1 MMQRPTA
8 VLLCLLALST
18 AASGDELIM
27 KNGSQLVG
35 TLIRVEADQ
44 VVFATP
50 FAGELTIKQEN
61 IEHIVTAEPVNLMMA
76 NGTIYR
82 DKKIIS
88 NETDG
93 QVIVTAGGEAPVTY
107 GIAEIDLINPDPWKL
122 GDGYIWFGEAS
133 GAVEMERGNSDT
145 YELDYKGSS
154 TWRSLEDRYV
164 IGGEG
169 ELDKSNGDKTT
180 DNWKIKSKY
189 DRFFVE
195 QPEDYEDYYGVKLRF
210 EYDKFQDL
218 DLRTIIGPHIGRQ
231 FFDKPLFSL
240 RAEAGPVWVD
250 EQFDVAEDNDY
261 PGAMW
266 DVDATSDIIGFGT
279 SLYVIHDGILNFDD
293 PDELVLNTTVGLKMP
308 LILGFETAIEAKF
321 EYDGGAVGDVDDM
334 DETYNLR
341 IGYAW

>member
-1 MMQRPTA
+1 MMQRQTT

-18 AASGDELIM
+18 SASGDELIM
-27 KNGSQLVG
+27 KNGSQLIGSLV
-35 TLIRVEADQ
+35 RVEADQ
-44 VVFATP
+44 VVFTTP

-61 IEHIVTAEPVNLMMA
+61 IEHIVTAETVNLMMA
-76 NGTIYR
+76 DGTIYR
-82 DKKIIS
+82 DKKIVS

-93 QVIVTAGGEAPVTY
+93 QVIVTADGEAAQTY

-122 GDGYIWFGEAS
+122 GDGYIWFGDAS

-145 YELDYKGSS
+145 DEWDYKGST

-195 QPEDYEDYYGVKLRF
+195 EPEDYYGAKLRF

-231 FFDKPLFSL
+231 FFDKPLLSL
-240 RAEAGPVWVD
+240 RAEVGPVWVD
-250 EQFDVAEDNDY
+250 EQFNVAEDDDY
-261 PGAMW
+261 PGALW
-266 DVDATSDIIGFGT
+266 EVDTSSDIIGFGT
-279 SLYVIHDGILNFDD
+279 SLYAIHDGIFNFDD
-293 PDELVLNTTVGLKMP
+293 SDALILNTTVGIKMP
-308 LILGFETAIEAKF
+308 LIFGFETAIEAKF
-321 EYDGGAVGDVDDM
+321 EYDGGAVEGVDDT
-334 DETYNLR
+334 DETYNFR
-341 IGYAW
+341 IGYTW

>member
-1 MMQRPTA
+1 MMQKRTA
-8 VLLCLLALST
+8 LLLCSLAIST
-18 AASGDELIM
+18 GASGDELIM

-50 FAGELTIKQEN
+50 FAGELNIKQEN
-61 IEHIVTAEPVNLMMA
+61 IEHIVAAEPVNLMMA
-76 NGTIYR
+76 DGTIYR
-82 DKKIIS
+82 DKQIVS

-93 QVIVTAGGEAPVTY
+93 QVIVMADGEAPLTY
-107 GIAEIDLINPDPWKL
+107 GITEIALINPDPWKL
-122 GDGYIWFGEAS
+122 GDGYDWFGEVS
-133 GAVEMERGNSDT
+133 GALEMERGNSDT
-145 YELDYKGSS
+145 DEWDYKGSS

-195 QPEDYEDYYGVKLRF
+195 QPEDYYGVKLRF

-218 DLRTIIGPHIGRQ
+218 DLRTILGPHIGRQ
-231 FFDKPLFSL
+231 FFDAPLFSL
-240 RAEAGPVWVD
+240 RAEVGPVWVD
-250 EQFDVAEDNDY
+250 EQFNEAEDNDY
-261 PGAMW
+261 PGALW
-266 DVDATSDIIGFGT
+266 EVDASSDIFGFGT

-293 PDELVLNTTVGLKMP
+293 TDEVILNATVGLKMP

-321 EYDGGAVGDVDDM
+321 EYDGGAVEDVDDM
-334 DETYNLR
+334 DETYKLR